1 MSQPAPP
8 TPPLTASFR
17 DPAGSLF
24 RYQGRVLRVVNEIG
38 VADLDAFLAS
48 KAGQKQMA
56 SGAVVRTRALD
67 AAECRELLAEPSVRE
82 LYDGR
87 GGRTILEHERVDFPS
102 FPYEWTA
109 EMLHAAG
116 TLTLDLAQ
124 ALLADG
130 LGLKDGTPYNILF
143 RGPEPVFID
152 VLSFERREPGD
163 ATWLPY
169 AQFVRTFLLPL
180 LANRAYGLGLDQIL
194 TTRRDGLEPEE
205 VYRWTKP
212 AQRLRPPFFS
222 LVSMPTWLGGKHKQD
237 DTSIYR
243 KKLLSDPEKA
253 RYILEH
259 LLNGL
264 RRTLDR
270 LKPVEGKDS
279 VWSDYMTGNNNYTTD
294 HFQAKQRFVGE
305 ALAEFGS
312 RSVLD
317 VGCNTGHFSAIAARS
332 GAKVVAVDYDPIVVG
347 DVWRNARKEKLEILP
362 LAVNLTRPSPGTGW
376 RNEECASFLDRARG
390 KFDAVL
396 MLAVIHHMLVTER
409 VPLADILDLAA
420 ELTTKLLV
428 IEFVAPDDSMFQR
441 LTRGR
446 EELHKD
452 LTAELFE
459 TAAGRH
465 FEIVRMQHVEGTSR
479 RLYVLRKRA

>member
-1 MSQPAPP
+1 MSEAAPP
-8 TPPLTASFR
+8 AQSVTASFR

-24 RYQGRVLRVVNEIG
+24 RCEGRILRVVNGIG
-38 VADLDAFLAS
+38 AADLEAFLAS
-48 KAGQKQMA
+48 QSGQKLMSA
-56 SGAVVRTRALD
+56 GAVVPTRALN
-67 AAECRELLAEPSVRE
+67 AAECRELLADPSVRE
-82 LYDGR
+82 LYDSR
-87 GGRTILEHERVDFPS
+87 GGQTILEHEPVDFPS

-116 TLTLDLAQ
+116 MLTLDLAQ

-130 LGLKDGTPYNILF
+130 LGLKDGTPYNVLF

-152 VLSFERREPGD
+152 VLSFERRQPGD
-163 ATWLPY
+163 PTWLPY

-180 LANRAYGLGLDQIL
+180 LANQAYGLGLDQIL
-194 TTRRDGLEPEE
+194 IARRDGLEPEE
-205 VYRWTKP
+205 LYRWSKP
-212 AQRLRPPFFS
+212 WQRLRPPFFS
-222 LVSMPTWLGGKHKQD
+222 LVSMPTWLGGMHKQD
-237 DTSIYR
+237 DRSIYR

-253 RYILEH
+253 RFILDH
-259 LLNGL
+259 VLNGL
-264 RRTLDR
+264 RRTLQR
-270 LKPVEGKDS
+270 LKPAEGKSS
-279 VWSDYMTGNNNYTTD
+279 VWADYMTANNNYTTE

-305 ALAEFGS
+305 ALAEFPS

-332 GAKVVAVDYDPIVVG
+332 GARVVALDYDPVVLG
-347 DVWRNARKEKLEILP
+347 DVWRNARREKLDILP
-362 LAVNLTRPSPGTGW
+362 LRVDLTRPSPGTGW
-376 RNEECASFLDRARG
+376 RNQECSSFLDRARG

-409 VPLADILDLAA
+409 VPLAEIVDMAA

-428 IEFVAPDDSMFQR
+428 IEFVGPDDSMFRR

-452 LTAELFE
+452 LTPELFE
-459 TAAGRH
+459 TQCGRH

-479 RLYVLRKRA
+479 RLYVLRKRD